1 MGSSRVRHEIIYGKS
16 EADIRVSRQKDL
28 AAYKELRNKYLLYP
42 DDRR

>member
-1 MGSSRVRHEIIYGKS
+1 MGSSRVRREIIEGKS
-16 EADIRVSRQKDL
+16 EADIRASWQKDL